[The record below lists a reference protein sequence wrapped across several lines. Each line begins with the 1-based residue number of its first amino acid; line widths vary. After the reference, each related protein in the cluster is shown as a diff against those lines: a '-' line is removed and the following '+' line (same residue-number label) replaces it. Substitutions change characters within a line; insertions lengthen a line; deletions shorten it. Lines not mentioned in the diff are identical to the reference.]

1 MMKNVIQYLEGDFTT
16 VATPDSMIES
26 LDLIAE

>member
-16 VATPDSMIES
+16 VAAPDSMIEPIE
-26 LDLIAE
+26 LITD